1 MKKYFSLCTA
11 FSAFLLLN
19 ACAEAELASH
29 VAKTIPGQ
37 SQSQG
42 NFKVGNPYK
51 VAGKWY
57 RPAESYTFEESGIAS
72 WYGPNFHGKPTANGE
87 VFDQNELTAAHRT
100 LQLPS
105 LIRVTNLEN
114 GRSLVLR
121 VNDRGPFS
129 RGRVLDVSKRGAEL
143 LGFKNQGTAR
153 VKIQVLSQESRAIAE
168 AARRGE
174 DTSGIEVAMNERVL
188 SGRMATPPGAHMPSP
203 ETRTGYQSASATSG
217 APIQPVE
224 VADLQ
229 PPQGVS
235 GHSVNGKFYPDPVVK
250 RVPVQPT
257 TIYVQAGSFTDKGN
271 AERLASKLS
280 VYGKTQVTPATV
292 RGQKFYRVRFPAANV
307 PAADRILA
315 NLMRA
320 GNDQAIIMVE

>member
-1 MKKYFSLCTA
+1 MKQYFSLCLA
-11 FSAFLLLN
+11 FAALLLVN

-29 VAKTIPGQ
+29 VAKTVPGQ
-37 SQSQG
+37 SKSQG

-57 RPAESYTFEESGIAS
+57 RPVESYTHEESGIAS

-174 DTSGIEVAMNERVL
+174 DTSGIEVAMNERVM
-188 SGRMATPPGAHMPSP
+188 SGRMPAPPTGQAPMEPK
-203 ETRTGYQSASATSG
+203 TGYQTASTTSG
-217 APIQPVE
+217 APVQSVE

-235 GHSVNGKFYPDPVVK
+235 GHNVGGRFYPDPVVK
-250 RVPVQPT
+250 QVPVQPT

-271 AERLASKLS
+271 AERLASKLG
-280 VYGKTQVTPATV
+280 VYGKAQVTPATI
-292 RGQKFYRVRFPAANV
+292 RGQQFYRVRFPATDV
-307 PAADRILA
+307 STADSILS
-315 NLMRA
+315 NLVRA
-320 GNDQAIIMVE
+320 GNDKAIIMVE

>member
-1 MKKYFSLCTA
+1 MRQYFSLCLA
-11 FSAFLLLN
+11 FVALLLLN
-19 ACAEAELASH
+19 ACAEAELVSH

-37 SQSQG
+37 SKSQG
-42 NFKVGNPYK
+42 NFKIGNPYQ

-87 VFDQNELTAAHRT
+87 IFDQNELTAAHRT

-114 GRSLVLR
+114 GRSLILR

-188 SGRMATPPGAHMPSP
+188 SGRTLSPPSKQAPLKSS
-203 ETRTGYQSASATSG
+203 TGYQSASATTG
-217 APIQPVE
+217 AQIQPVE

-235 GHSVNGKFYPDPVVK
+235 GHSVDGKFYPDPVVK
-250 RVPVQPT
+250 QMPVQPT
-257 TIYVQAGSFTDKGN
+257 TIYVQAGSFTNKAN
-271 AERLASKLS
+271 ADRLAAKLS

-307 PAADRILA
+307 PTADNILTS
-315 NLMRA
+315 LMRA
-320 GNDQAIIMVE
+320 GNDNAIIMVE